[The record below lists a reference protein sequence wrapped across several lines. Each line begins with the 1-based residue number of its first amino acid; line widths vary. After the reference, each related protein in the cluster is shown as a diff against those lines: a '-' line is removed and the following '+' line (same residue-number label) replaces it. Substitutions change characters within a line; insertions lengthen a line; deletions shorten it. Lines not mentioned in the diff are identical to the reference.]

1 MSQRKSPSWIPGFSR
16 APTGYRAQVGWP
28 DPRVD
33 ALFDTYLEWRDE
45 CEALDRAYEQLTS
58 SERAERR
65 LAYAAYRAALDREE
79 KAAAVYE
86 VAVTRLVGGERERT
100 DCGIGGERWH

>member
-1 MSQRKSPSWIPGFSR
+1 MALRKTPTWIPGFSR
-16 APTGYRAQVGWP
+16 ARTGSRAQIAWR

-45 CEALDRAYEQLTS
+45 CEAVERAYERWTG

-65 LAYAAYRAALDREE
+65 LAFATYRAALDREE
-79 KAAAVYE
+79 KAATVYQ
-86 VAVTRLVGGERERT
+86 VAATELVGAARERH
-100 DCGIGGERWH
+100 DC